1 MAFRCTVVTPEEQI
15 FDEQVS
21 QAIVPAVDGQIGFL
35 TGHAPALVRIGA
47 GMMRLESSGGRAF
60 TKFVDGGV
68 AQFKDNVLTVLADRA
83 IDPGSIDKAAVQK
96 QLDEALAAGV
106 GKNEAHIARRKREI
120 DRYRA
125 LLRVE
130 AV

>member
-1 MAFRCTVVTPEEQI
+1 
-15 FDEQVS
+15 
-21 QAIVPAVDGQIGFL
+21 
-35 TGHAPALVRIGA
+35 
-47 GMMRLESSGGRAF
+47 MRLEGSGRAF

-83 IDPGSIDKAAVQK
+83 IDPNSIDKAAVQK
-96 QLDEALAAGV
+96 QLDDALAAGV
-106 GKNEAHIARRKREI
+106 GKNEAHIALRKREI

>member
-35 TGHAPALVRIGA
+35 TGHAPTLVRLGA
-47 GMMRLESSGGRAF
+47 GMMRLEGSGRAF

-83 IDPGSIDKAAVQK
+83 IDPNSIDKAAVQK
-96 QLDEALAAGV
+96 QLDDALAAGV
-106 GKNEAHIARRKREI
+106 GKNEAHIALRKREI